1 MTGGTEMA
9 RRRRLAAAVLTLTS
23 LAAAGCWPQ
32 PGAGPGNQNHN
43 GLESTLTASNAG
55 TLTEIWT
62 AGGVL
67 DSVYGNHVLGGTDHM
82 STGLP
87 PAGSAYVTSLD
98 AGTGALNWQHD
109 LQEYL
114 GLSGGA
120 RVIAPPVVVDDQVW
134 TGWNEWCQDATWRCK
149 VGMAKLDLATGE
161 RTFTWPDGPRAFV
174 PYGEQVA
181 ASFQPCSGTSAPLAV
196 LDPAQPLSVL
206 WQGTGASVSRPVLV
220 KGRLLTNGTTTLQA
234 YAAQG
239 CGAGECAPQWTAD
252 LGITVEAVAA
262 GQGDQA
268 LVLGRASGGPTE
280 LVAVGHDRR
289 VDRLA
294 GGRRRH
300 RRPAR
305 RRRQHR
311 LRGCRRRAAGVP
323 GSRLWRSGLPADMGG
338 QPPDDGERQPRRRRR
353 PGLRGNGRRHG
364 RRVRRRRLRRRGVR
378 RGRAGRRRRQS
389 DRHRGVR
396 RSPVRRPRARAGGR
410 HHRLRPG
417 GLTSRSRRPLAE

>member
-1 MTGGTEMA
+1 M
-9 RRRRLAAAVLTLTS
+9 TS

-43 GLESTLTASNAG
+43 GLESTLTASNVG

-67 DSVYGNHVLGGTDHM
+67 DSVYGGHVLGGTDRM
-82 STGLP
+82 NTSLP
-87 PAGSAYVTSLD
+87 PTGSAYVTSLD
-98 AGTGALNWQHD
+98 AGTGALNWRHD
-109 LQEYL
+109 LQEYV
-114 GLSGGA
+114 GTRNA
-120 RVIAPPVVVDDQVW
+120 AQVTAPPVVVGDQVW
-134 TGWNEWCQDATWRCK
+134 TGWYQLYYDGYWRCK

-220 KGRLLTNGTTTLQA
+220 GERLLTDGATTLQA
-234 YAAQG
+234 YAAEG

-280 LVAVGHDRR
+280 LVAVDTTDGSIAWRA
-289 VDRLA
+289 VAGGTVGRLA
-294 GGRRRH
+294 VAGSTVYVAAGDALQAYPTAGCGAPECLPTWEASLPTTVSASLAVAGGLVYVGTTDGAVGAYDAGGCGAASCAAVAQVDVAASPTDVVVSGGRLFVGQGRGLGADITAFA
-300 RRPAR
+300 PA
-305 RRRQHR
+305 
-311 LRGCRRRAAGVP
+311 G
-323 GSRLWRSGLPADMGG
+323 
-338 QPPDDGERQPRRRRR
+338 
-353 PGLRGNGRRHG
+353 
-364 RRVRRRRLRRRGVR
+364 
-378 RGRAGRRRRQS
+378 
-389 DRHRGVR
+389 
-396 RSPVRRPRARAGGR
+396 
-410 HHRLRPG
+410 
-417 GLTSRSRRPLAE
+417 